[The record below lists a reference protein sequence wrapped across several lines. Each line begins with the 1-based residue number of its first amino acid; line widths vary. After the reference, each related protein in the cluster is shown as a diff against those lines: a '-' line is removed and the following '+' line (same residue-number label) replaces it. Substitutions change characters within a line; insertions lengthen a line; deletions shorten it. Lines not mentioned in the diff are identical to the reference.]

1 MPPRRPVVFSD
12 AADLA
17 VGTGFASKMNV
28 GRVARLSRA
37 SRRSGGVLLLFSWL
51 LLAGPERLFGSARE
65 RLFLQ
70 PGVRQRVKDTARR
83 RNALAG
89 LLSGTVVATE
99 GPAHGAVSGPPV
111 DMYFGQGSFWQVQ
124 SDCTSLESQLLGRAG
139 TAITSISGYAGG
151 QPVNNQLV
159 CYHNLEYPRRD
170 YAILGHAEAVQVA
183 GVPPDKV
190 VDFARSFLDSVPV
203 PVNESDSDRRGEEGE
218 SEDGVRRG
226 PEYRAMLGLP
236 GGSESPYFKDIL
248 EASGGRL
255 KLAVGK
261 GGDPSTAGTDVVWIY
276 DSSKFPFYQA
286 ELYHQFHEPDS
297 SKKSALKGEK
307 YKGLREALL
316 RRGRL
321 QPVSCPESEIE
332 ASSGAVDE
340 VEDSLNFGGSGDDP
354 FEPVLGF
361 LGKPNAPTPPSM
373 KRVQKDFVK

>member
-1 MPPRRPVVFSD
+1 MTV
-12 AADLA
+12 A
-17 VGTGFASKMNV
+17 
-28 GRVARLSRA
+28 RVARAKRPSRA
-37 SRRSGGVLLLFSWL
+37 SRCSVLALGLSCLLLFQTDS
-51 LLAGPERLFGSARE
+51 AERGT
-65 RLFLQ
+65 FL
-70 PGVRQRVKDTARR
+70 PGVRQSVKDTARR
-83 RNALAG
+83 NAFAG
-89 LLSGTVVATE
+89 LLAVAVTE
-99 GPAHGAVSGPPV
+99 GPAAPAHGAVSGPPV

-124 SDCTSLESQLLGRAG
+124 SDCTSLESQLLSRTG

-190 VDFARSFLDSVPV
+190 VDFAKAFLDSVPV
-203 PVNESDSDRRGEEGE
+203 PVNESDSDRKGEEGE

-226 PEYRAMLGLP
+226 PEYRSMLGLP
-236 GGSESPYFKDIL
+236 GGSESPYFQDIL

-261 GGDPSTAGTDVVWIY
+261 GSDPSTAGTDVVWIY

-286 ELYHQFHEPDS
+286 ELYHQFHDPDT
-297 SKKSALKGEK
+297 SKKSAPKGEK
-307 YKGLREALL
+307 YKALREALL

-321 QPVSCPESEIE
+321 QPVSCPESEVE